1 MSTALWVVQWLLA
14 VVFAL
19 SGGRKIVASYDAYT
33 AAMPWAKDFTPGTIT
48 TIGVLEVLAALGLTA
63 APLTGIAPVLAPTA
77 AVGLALLMVGAVRV
91 HARRRESGLVAFN
104 LVLLAL
110 SVFTAAG
117 RFGFEPF

>member
-14 VVFAL
+14 AVFAL
-19 SGGRKIVASYDAYT
+19 SGARKIVASYDAYT
-33 AAMPWAKDFTPGTIT
+33 SAMPWAKDFTPGTIT